1 MTFSSAATTPTSEVR
16 WLTRQ
21 SADRTPSL
29 RLFFFPYAGGG
40 ASIFRPWA
48 ESLPPDVEVRL
59 AQLPGRENKLMEP
72 PFTRL
77 EPLVEAVAGA
87 IEPLLDRPFAFYG
100 HSMGALIGFELT
112 RLLRREFGRGPAHLF
127 VSGRRA
133 PHLPPDEAPT
143 YNLNEADFIEKLRR
157 LNGTP
162 KEVFEHPELLPLILP
177 LLRADFTVCETY
189 AYKDEPPL
197 RCPITVMSGLEDG
210 HVGTDLLEEWQLQTD
225 GPCDIHLFPGDH
237 FFLHGARPRIL
248 RLITQTLR
256 QLAARSF

>member
-1 MTFSSAATTPTSEVR
+1 MTLSSVATTPAPEVR

-21 SADRTPSL
+21 GANGTPSL

-40 ASIFRPWA
+40 ASIFRAWA
-48 ESLPPDVEVRL
+48 ESLPPDVDVRL

-77 EPLVEAVAGA
+77 EPLVAAVAGA

-100 HSMGALIGFELT
+100 HSMGALVGFELA
-112 RLLRREFGRGPAHLF
+112 RLLRREFGREPAHLF

-133 PHLPPDEAPT
+133 PHLPSDEAPT
-143 YNLNEADFIEKLRR
+143 YNLCEADFVEKLRR

-162 KEVFEHPELLPLILP
+162 REVFEHPELLPLILP
-177 LLRADFTVCETY
+177 LLRADFAVCETY
-189 AYKDEPPL
+189 AYKDGPPL
-197 RCPITVMSGLEDG
+197 RCPITVMGGLEDH
-210 HVGTDLLEEWQLQTD
+210 HVGTELLEEWRLQTD
-225 GPCDIHLFPGDH
+225 GPCDVRLFPGDH

-248 RLITQTLR
+248 SLIRQSLP
-256 QLAARSF
+256 QLASRGL